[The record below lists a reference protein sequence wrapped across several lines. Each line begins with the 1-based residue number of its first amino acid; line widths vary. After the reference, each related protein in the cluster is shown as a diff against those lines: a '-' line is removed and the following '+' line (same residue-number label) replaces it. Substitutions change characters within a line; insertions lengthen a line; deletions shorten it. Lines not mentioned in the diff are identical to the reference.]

1 MGIKGLVGSPAVSFS
16 PSLSLLSSIRGIMIF
31 RERFGKC
38 FSRSAFERVG
48 KDLFIE
54 ELLGLR
60 DTFPGL
66 ASLRGW
72 GALLAF
78 TPGLV
83 LGGRGLVIPGLVLGG
98 RGLVAVGLGST
109 GRGLA
114 GGGGGG

>member
-1 MGIKGLVGSPAVSFS
+1 MGIVDLVGSPFSLS
-16 PSLSLLSSIRGIMIF
+16 PSLSLLSSIRGMMIF

-83 LGGRGLVIPGLVLGG
+83 LGGRGLVITGLALGG
-98 RGLVAVGLGST
+98 RGLVALGVGST
-109 GRGLA
+109 GRGLL